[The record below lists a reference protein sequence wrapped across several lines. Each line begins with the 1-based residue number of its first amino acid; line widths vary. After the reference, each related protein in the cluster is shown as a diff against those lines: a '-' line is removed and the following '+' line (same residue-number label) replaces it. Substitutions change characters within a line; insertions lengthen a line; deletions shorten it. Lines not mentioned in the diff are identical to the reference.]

1 MWGVK
6 CCASVGVGEWCWCGV
21 RLPVANGVALDRAAL
36 PAGETVEPRA
46 RVRIT
51 PGLVIE
57 RPVSGQ
63 GAGAAI

>member
-1 MWGVK
+1 M
-6 CCASVGVGEWCWCGV
+6 
-21 RLPVANGVALDRAAL
+21 PVANGVALDRAAL